1 MGDWAVWLGWLALVG
16 AVVVAWFAAAPLAR
30 LMRRVN
36 RTFELLSERPQ
47 SVVALAAVLGALGPF
62 LFASA
67 VIWPAPRVHDE
78 CSYLLAADTFAAGR
92 LCEPSPPC
100 AEQLEA
106 FHVITQ
112 PVYASKYPS
121 GQGLALALGQVL
133 FGEPIYGVW
142 LTCAFLCGAMA
153 WLLLALFPPRWVL
166 IGLCIVF
173 AKFALTT
180 YWAQSFWGG
189 ALTAGGAALG
199 FGALVRIFER
209 GSFARGALL
218 GLGVALLAL
227 TRPFE
232 GALAAV
238 PLAVALGVW
247 SVRRLRAGAALECAR
262 TLVGAAVPLAACAW
276 WMATLN
282 RAVTG
287 DALQMPYFLH
297 DAQYAVAPPFLWQ
310 EAAPRPSYATAEI
323 ERFWTGFA
331 YDLWAEQQNWAGFVQ
346 RARIKLGT
354 WWGFFVGAPL
364 ALAFVLAPL
373 ALRRRWIA
381 FSALGGGCVAVG
393 VFAVAYDLAHY
404 LAPAAPWIVV
414 LAVAGLRETSR
425 WSVLRSSRRCRALLV
440 AVVALLVAECGA
452 RGFKHVRPSTAFE
465 QRRARLEQELAQ
477 GERKVLVIVR
487 YSADHSVH
495 EDWVYNGAR
504 PGEQHVL
511 WARDHGEAARERL
524 RECYPDRAA
533 FLLEIGPQGASPLT
547 PLWP

>member
-1 MGDWAVWLGWLALVG
+1 MGDWAVWLEWGALLG
-16 AVVVAWFAAAPLAR
+16 AVAVAWFASGPLAR
-30 LMRRVN
+30 LVRRMSGA
-36 RTFELLSERPQ
+36 FEQLHERPQ
-47 SVVALAAVLGALGPF
+47 SVVALAFVLGALGPF

-67 VIWPAPRVHDE
+67 ASWPVPRVHDE
-78 CSYLLAADTFAAGR
+78 YSYLLAADTFASGQ

-106 FHVITQ
+106 FHVVTR

-142 LTCAFLCGAMA
+142 LTSGLLCGAMA
-153 WLLLALFPPRWVL
+153 WLLLALFPPRWALV
-166 IGLCIVF
+166 GLCVVF

-189 ALTAGGAALG
+189 SLTAAGAALA
-199 FGALVRIFER
+199 FAALVRIFER
-209 GSFARGALL
+209 GSFTLGVLL
-218 GLGVALLAL
+218 GVGVALLAL

-232 GALAAV
+232 GVLAAL
-238 PLAVALGVW
+238 PLAAALGVW
-247 SVRRLRAGAALECAR
+247 SVRRLRAGAGRELAS
-262 TLVGAAVPLAACAW
+262 TLVGAAVPLVACALW
-276 WMATLN
+276 IAALN

-287 DALQMPYFLH
+287 DPLRMPYFLH

-310 EAAPRPSYATAEI
+310 EAAPRPHYATVEI

-331 YDLWAEQQNWAGFVQ
+331 YDLWAEQQNWAGFLQ

-364 ALAFVLAPL
+364 ALAVVLAPF

-381 FSALGGGCVAVG
+381 FSALGFACVASG
-393 VFAVAYDLAHY
+393 VLVVAYDLAHY

-414 LAVAGLRETSR
+414 LTVAGLRESSRWRVLRTSR
-425 WSVLRSSRRCRALLV
+425 RGRALLA
-440 AVVALLVAECGA
+440 AVVALLAAECA
-452 RGFKHVRPSTAFE
+452 VRGYKHVRPETAFE

-477 GERKVLVIVR
+477 GERKVLVVVR

-495 EDWVYNGAR
+495 EDWVYNRAR
-504 PGEQHVL
+504 PAEQRVL

-524 RECYPDRAA
+524 RVCYPGRAG
-533 FLLEIGPQGASPLT
+533 FLLEIGPQGASSLT